1 MKTED
6 DFKEFSQKAV
16 KEYMNSLEN
25 LENLTTEEK
34 VNAITVLISSALN
47 ELELYTSRDKIIHYM
62 GLSD

>member
-34 VNAITVLISSALN
+34 VNAITVLISSALK